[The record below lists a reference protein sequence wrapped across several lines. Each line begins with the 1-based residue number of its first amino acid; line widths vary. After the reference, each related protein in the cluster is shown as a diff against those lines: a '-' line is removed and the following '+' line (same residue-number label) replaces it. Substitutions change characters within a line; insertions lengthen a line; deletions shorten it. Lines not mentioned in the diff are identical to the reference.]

1 MTNSRY
7 QVSALSTRPNT
18 RYGIMDT
25 QYATHIHADGDVL
38 AYNRN
43 AAELI
48 AEALN
53 AANAINQANS

>member
-25 QYATHIHADGDVL
+25 ELVTHIHADGDVI

-53 AANAINQANS
+53 IADAMNQANS